1 MVDTDFLNCQEA
13 AERLGC
19 TRQHVSRLVRRG
31 QLTGQKIGRDWIIS
45 RDSIERFAAGRENF
59 ALPLSPGD
67 RGTSTKRERGG
78 RV

>member
-13 AERLGC
+13 AQRLGC

-31 QLTGQKIGRDWIIS
+31 QLIGQKIGRDWIIS
-45 RDSIERFAAGRENF
+45 RDSIKRYAARRENF
-59 ALPLSPGD
+59 ALSLSPGD
-67 RGTSTKRERGG
+67 RGSRTRRKSGG